1 MQAFSFIGDLFHNL
15 LYVPII
21 NLLVILYHAI
31 SFVHVPYALG
41 FAIITLTIIIR
52 LILYPLMSSQLKASK
67 KMQELNPHLKNL
79 KEKHKNDAKMLQS
92 ETMKLYKEHGVNPAA
107 GCLPV
112 LIQLPLIWALYA
124 ALQLIVKPGMVT
136 LKTINAMLY
145 SPSLKLAHPWDAN
158 FFGLPLAQTPS
169 HLIST
174 VGPLILLVPILTGLF
189 QFIQSKMMFS
199 TIAKPEDKK
208 LTKADSASGKKKDDD
223 FATAFQ
229 SQSMYIFPLMIGFFS
244 WGFPIGL
251 SLYWNTFTIFG
262 IIQQYRI
269 SGLGGL
275 KDLIDKVYV
284 RNK

>member
-1 MQAFSFIGDLFHNL
+1 MGILSFIGSLFHNL

-21 NLLVILYHAI
+21 NLLVLLYHAI
-31 SFVHVPYALG
+31 SFVHIPYALG
-41 FAIITLTIIIR
+41 FAIIALTIVVR
-52 LILYPLMSSQLKASK
+52 LILYPLMASQLKASK

-79 KEKHKNDAKMLQS
+79 KEKHKNDAKMLQA

-112 LIQLPLIWALYA
+112 IIQLPLIWALYA

-145 SPSLKLAHPWDAN
+145 SNSFKLLKPWDTY

-169 HLIST
+169 HLLST
-174 VGPLILLVPILTGLF
+174 IGPVVLLIPVLTGLF

-199 TIAKPEDKK
+199 TAAKPEDKK
-208 LTKADSASGKKKDDD
+208 LVKANSGEKKDDD

-244 WGFPIGL
+244 YGFPIGL

-269 SGLGGL
+269 SGLGGV
-275 KDLIDKVYV
+275 KDWTDKLNG

>member
-1 MQAFSFIGDLFHNL
+1 MQLFSFIGSLFHNL

-21 NLLVILYHAI
+21 NLLVLLYHALNL
-31 SFVHVPYALG
+31 VHIPYALG
-41 FAIITLTIIIR
+41 FAIIVLTVVIR

-79 KEKHKNDAKMLQS
+79 KEKHKNDAKMLQQ
-92 ETMKLYKEHGVNPAA
+92 ETMRLYKEHGVNPAA

-112 LIQLPLIWALYA
+112 LVQLPLIWALYA
-124 ALQLIVKPGMVT
+124 ALQLIVKPGIVT

-145 SPSLKLAHPWDAN
+145 SDSFKLLKPWDTN

-169 HLIST
+169 HLLST
-174 VGPLILLVPILTGLF
+174 IGPVILLVPVLTGLF

-199 TIAKPEDKK
+199 TAAKPEDKK
-208 LTKADSASGKKKDDD
+208 LAEVKSKTNEKKDDD

-244 WGFPIGL
+244 YGFPVGL

-269 SGLGGL
+269 SGLGGI
-275 KDLIDKVYV
+275 KDWTDKIYG
-284 RNK
+284 RSK

>member
-1 MQAFSFIGDLFHNL
+1 MQLFSFIGDLFHNL

-31 SFVHVPYALG
+31 NFVHVPYALG
-41 FAIITLTIIIR
+41 FAIITLTIVIR
-52 LILYPLMSSQLKASK
+52 LILYPLMNSQLKASK
-67 KMQELNPHLKNL
+67 KMQDLNPHLKNL
-79 KEKHKNDAKMLQS
+79 KAKHKNDAKMLQS

-112 LIQLPLIWALYA
+112 IIQLPLIWALYA
-124 ALQLIVKPGMVT
+124 ALQLIVKPGMET
-136 LKTINAMLY
+136 LKTINVMLY
-145 SPSLKLAHPWDAN
+145 SDSFKLLKPWDAN

-174 VGPLILLVPILTGLF
+174 IGPVILLVPVLTGLF

-199 TIAKPEDKK
+199 TVAKPEDKK
-208 LTKADSASGKKKDDD
+208 LVKAESGPEKKKDED

-244 WGFPIGL
+244 YGFPIGL

-269 SGLGGL
+269 SGLGGI
-275 KDLIDKVYV
+275 KDWTDKLNG

>member
-1 MQAFSFIGDLFHNL
+1 MQLFSFIGDLFHNV

-21 NLLVILYHAI
+21 NLLVLLYHAI
-31 SFVHVPYALG
+31 SFIHVPYALG
-41 FAIITLTIIIR
+41 FAIITLTIVIR
-52 LILYPLMSSQLKASK
+52 LILYPLMNSQLKASK
-67 KMQELNPHLKNL
+67 KMQDLNPHLKNL
-79 KEKHKNDAKMLQS
+79 KEKHKNDAKMLQQ
-92 ETMKLYKEHGVNPAA
+92 ETMRLYKEHGVNPAA

-145 SPSLKLAHPWDAN
+145 SDSFKLLKPWDAN

-169 HLIST
+169 HLISSI
-174 VGPLILLVPILTGLF
+174 GPVILLVPVLTGLF

-199 TIAKPEDKK
+199 TQPKPEDKK
-208 LTKADSASGKKKDDD
+208 LAKTNAGSEKKKDED

-262 IIQQYRI
+262 IMQQYRI

-275 KDLIDKVYV
+275 KVWVDKIYV